1 MTKRKA
7 GAKPAMAKALEPIA
21 SQAKARLRRRHANPG
36 VAVELEKGEEG
47 YRVASPHR
55 DHEAWEAMVC
65 DALGTRSI
73 ATAKTFVHSLVQL
86 CSQTFQAAEDGA
98 GEWCP
103 DETKLNMVLN
113 IATSIKPR
121 NEMEAALAAQ
131 MTAVHM
137 MTMKTAAQALEGWG
151 TDPRSAALAAKLA
164 RTFTLQW
171 EALMRHRGR
180 RRTVRQSI
188 TVSHEK
194 HIHHHQHVHIKGGG
208 AENGGKDLSLAT
220 AATMETIEQR
230 RVSSMNAA
238 PRCLARTR
246 RGSLCQCPANRGKVR
261 CRIHGG
267 AKGSGAPKGAANG
280 SYKHGAWTKEA
291 VELRRAAARLLKT
304 VSYS

>member
-7 GAKPAMAKALEPIA
+7 GVKPAMAKALEPIA

-103 DETKLNMVLN
+103 DETELNMVLN

-208 AENGGKDLSLAT
+208 AENGGQGFEPSDCRNDGNNRTTPGVEHECRPALPSPN
-220 AATMETIEQR
+220 
-230 RVSSMNAA
+230 SSGVVVPM
-238 PRCLARTR
+238 PSKSGQGPLPHSR
-246 RGSLCQCPANRGKVR
+246 RG
-261 CRIHGG
+261 
-267 AKGSGAPKGAANG
+267 
-280 SYKHGAWTKEA
+280 
-291 VELRRAAARLLKT
+291 
-304 VSYS
+304 

>member
-1 MTKRKA
+1 
-7 GAKPAMAKALEPIA
+7 MAEALEPIA
-21 SQAKARLRRRHANPG
+21 GKAKARLRRRHANPG

-47 YRVASPHR
+47 YRLASPHR
-55 DHEAWEAMVC
+55 DHEAWEAMIC

-86 CSQTFQAAEDGA
+86 CSQTFKSSGSKA

-103 DETKLNMVLN
+103 DETELNIVLN

-121 NEMEAALAAQ
+121 NEIEAALAAQ

-151 TDPRSAALAAKLA
+151 TDPRAAALSAKLA
-164 RTFTLQW
+164 RTFTLLW

-180 RRTVRQSI
+180 GRTVRQNI

-194 HIHHHQHVHIKGGG
+194 HIHQHQHVHLEGGG
-208 AENGGKDLSLAT
+208 SKNGSQACEPSDSRNGGNNRAT
-220 AATMETIEQR
+220 PLIEYEGGT
-230 RVSSMNAA
+230 AL
-238 PRCLARTR
+238 PGRTR
-246 RGSLCQCPANRGKVR
+246 RGSLCQCPANKGKSR

-267 AKGSGAPKGAANG
+267 ASGSGAPKGEANG
-280 SYKHGAWTKEA
+280 SYKHGAWTVEA
-291 VELRRAAARLLKT
+291 VELRRAAARVLRQVKT
-304 VSYS
+304 TV